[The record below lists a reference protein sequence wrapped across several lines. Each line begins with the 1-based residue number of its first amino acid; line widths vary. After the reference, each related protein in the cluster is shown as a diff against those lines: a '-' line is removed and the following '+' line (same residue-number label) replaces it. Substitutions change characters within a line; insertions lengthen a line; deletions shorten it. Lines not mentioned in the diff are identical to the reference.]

1 MLKKTLKFSKI
12 ILAVVMVTMIVSA
25 VIPVGALNADAIPY
39 GTPVIDGKADEIWNG
54 ASNKIAVDFVNEGND
69 TGTKGYARLL
79 WDEKF
84 LYVLGYVADT
94 TPASKVA
101 DNVYWGTDSFE
112 VFLDE
117 ENAHSSNK
125 KDISQFRVSRSGE
138 FTGMLDEE
146 SCNATV
152 MLAEYKGA
160 QWGADKSSDKEYTVE
175 FAIPWTRVSKAKK
188 GNMVG
193 IEFQINDDANND
205 ATTDCII
212 NSEVNYE
219 QLWTPIAY
227 RMMTLTDIKADASAP
242 NASDDTPASSV
253 SGNTQSTTQN
263 NNSTTSTQT
272 ESKVDTDTNT
282 DVDETTESSGTTTDS
297 SNMQT
302 VIIEE
307 EADNSSLII
316 IAAAVGGGVLIAG
329 VLVCVLLFKKPKK

>member
-1 MLKKTLKFSKI
+1 MLKKSLKYSKI
-12 ILAVVMVTMIVSA
+12 LLAILTVVTVTFAALPVSA
-25 VIPVGALNADAIPY
+25 LSADAIPY
-39 GTPVIDGKADEIWNG
+39 GTPAVDGKMDDIWNG
-54 ASNKIAVDFVNEGND
+54 SSNKIAIDFVNEGEN
-69 TGTKGYARLL
+69 TGVKGYARLM

-84 LYVLGYVADT
+84 LYVLGYVSDA
-94 TPASKVA
+94 TPSSKVA

-117 ENAHSSNK
+117 ENTHSSNK

-146 SCNATV
+146 ACNATA

-160 QWGADKSSDKEYTVE
+160 QWGSDKNSNNEYTVE
-175 FAIPWTRVSKAKK
+175 LAIPWTRVSNAKK

-193 IEFQINDDANND
+193 IEFQINDDTNND
-205 ATTDCII
+205 ATSDCII

-242 NASDDTPASSV
+242 TTSNDEPTASTDDKKPTASQNNSSV
-253 SGNTQSTTQN
+253 DNTSDVLSSEEDGTDSDTT
-263 NNSTTSTQT
+263 TTG
-272 ESKVDTDTNT
+272 
-282 DVDETTESSGTTTDS
+282 TESSTDS
-297 SNMQT
+297 SNAQT
-302 VIIEE
+302 VVIEE

-316 IAAAVGGGVLIAG
+316 IAAIVGGVVLIAG
-329 VLVCVLLFKKPKK
+329 ILCVVLLLRKPKK